1 MSHED
6 ELTALPLSFAQ
17 ERLWFLDQ
25 LLPGSPAY
33 TIFDA
38 VRLRG
43 PLDLEALR
51 RSISELVR
59 RHEVLRSTFP
69 SVSGQP
75 VQVVQPPAPLE
86 VPLTD
91 LRSFHPRGGRPSSTE
106 RSPTRPRDLSRSPPC
121 PC

>member
-25 LLPGSPAY
+25 LIPGSPAY

-43 PLDLEALR
+43 AARPGGPPPLHLGAGLAATRSCAR
-51 RSISELVR
+51 RS
-59 RHEVLRSTFP
+59 
-69 SVSGQP
+69 
-75 VQVVQPPAPLE
+75 
-86 VPLTD
+86 
-91 LRSFHPRGGRPSSTE
+91 RPSPAGPS
-106 RSPTRPRDLSRSPPC
+106 RSSSRPRRSRSH
-121 PC
+121 